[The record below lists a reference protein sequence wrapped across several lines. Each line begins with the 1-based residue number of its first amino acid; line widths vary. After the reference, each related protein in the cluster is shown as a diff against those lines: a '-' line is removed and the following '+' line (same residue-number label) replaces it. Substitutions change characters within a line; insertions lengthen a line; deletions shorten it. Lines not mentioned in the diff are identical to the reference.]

1 MDKDRIMET
10 MITRNNVPK
19 HNGTRTCLLGQSG
32 PQEFRAIAPRHIAP
46 RHGALVRGVLVQGM
60 GIGPRHGAVWS
71 EAWGIGLRH
80 GDLVR
85 GMFGPRH
92 GLFWS
97 EAQSG
102 NGPWDRLGVTV
113 RYTPYL

>member
-1 MDKDRIMET
+1 MGKDRIMKT

-19 HNGTRTCLLGQSG
+19 HNGTRMCLLGRSG
-32 PQEFRAIAPRHIAP
+32 PREFRAIAP

-60 GIGPRHGAVWS
+60 GIWS
-71 EAWGIGLRH
+71 EAWGCLVRGMFGPRH

-97 EAQSG
+97 EARSG

-113 RYTPYL
+113 RYSGYGQL